1 MNEFWSSLE
10 ERFGDMSA
18 REKMLVALC
27 GLVTVVMLLFTLVLE
42 PKLNQISNNE
52 RQLSNLKQSNQKTE
66 IDILR
71 VKAQLNKDP
80 NADIDLEISN
90 LLTESQHLSMQLS
103 QIIEHLVTPSQMAG
117 VLESVLEQQS
127 GIHLVSLQTLP
138 SEPITEDKEAS
149 QYSGY
154 YVHPVRMELT
164 GDYFSIANYLN
175 KLESLPASYF
185 WRSFSYKVEEYPK
198 AKLVLEVYTLGSRE
212 EFIGG

>member
-27 GLVTVVMLLFTLVLE
+27 GFVTAVMLLFTLVLE
-42 PKLNQISNNE
+42 PKLNHISNNE

-71 VKAQLNKDP
+71 VKAQLKKDP

>member
-27 GLVTVVMLLFTLVLE
+27 GFVTVVMLLFTLVLE

-71 VKAQLNKDP
+71 VKAQLKKDP

-149 QYSGY
+149 PYSGY

-175 KLESLPASYF
+175 KLESLPVSYF

>member
-10 ERFGDMSA
+10 ERFDEMSA
-18 REKMLVALC
+18 REKVLIALC

-42 PKLNQISNNE
+42 PKLNEVTSNDK
-52 RQLSNLKQSNQKTE
+52 QLRNLNQTNQQTE
-66 IDILR
+66 IEILR
-71 VKAQLNKDP
+71 IQAQLKKDP
-80 NADIDLEISN
+80 NAEIDQAISQ

-103 QIIEHLVTPSQMAG
+103 EIIEHLITPSQMASL
-117 VLESVLEQQS
+117 LESVLEQQS
-127 GIHLVSLQTLP
+127 GIHLLSLQTLP
-138 SEPITEDKEAS
+138 AEPITEDKEAS

-164 GDYFSIANYLN
+164 GDYFSIANYLT
-175 KLESLPASYF
+175 KLESLPASYY
-185 WRSFSYKVEEYPK
+185 WRSFSYKVEDYPK

>member
-27 GLVTVVMLLFTLVLE
+27 GFVTVVMLLFTLVLE

-71 VKAQLNKDP
+71 VKAQLKKDP

-185 WRSFSYKVEEYPK
+185 WCSFSYKVEEYPK

>member
-10 ERFGDMSA
+10 ERFGEMSA
-18 REKMLVALC
+18 RENMLVALC

-71 VKAQLNKDP
+71 VKAQLKKDP

>member
-1 MNEFWSSLE
+1 MNEFWLSLE
-10 ERFGDMSA
+10 ERFGEMSA
-18 REKMLVALC
+18 REKLLIALC
-27 GLVTVVMLLFTLVLE
+27 GLVVVTMLLFTLVLE
-42 PKLNQISNNE
+42 PKLNEIISNE
-52 RQLSNLKQSNQKTE
+52 RQLSNLKQANQKIE
-66 IDILR
+66 IDTLR
-71 VKAQLNKDP
+71 IQAQLKKDP
-80 NADIDLEISN
+80 NAEIDRAISN
-90 LLTESQHLSMQLS
+90 LLTESQHLSMQLAE
-103 QIIEHLVTPSQMAG
+103 IIEHLITPSQMAEL
-117 VLESVLEQQS
+117 LENVLEQQS
-127 GIHLVSLQTLP
+127 GIHLLSLQTLP

-175 KLESLPASYF
+175 KLESLPASYY

>member
-10 ERFGDMSA
+10 ERFDEMSA
-18 REKMLVALC
+18 REKVLIALC

-42 PKLNQISNNE
+42 PKLNEVNSNDK
-52 RQLSNLKQSNQKTE
+52 QLRNSKLTNQQTE
-66 IDILR
+66 IEILR
-71 VKAQLNKDP
+71 IQAQLKKDP
-80 NADIDLEISN
+80 NAEIDQAISQ

-103 QIIEHLVTPSQMAG
+103 EIIEHLITPSQMASL
-117 VLESVLEQQS
+117 LENVLEQQS

-138 SEPITEDKEAS
+138 AEPITEDKEAS

-164 GDYFSIANYLN
+164 GDYFSIANYLT
-175 KLESLPASYF
+175 KLEGLPASYY
-185 WRSFSYKVEEYPK
+185 WRSFSYNVEDYPK

>member
-10 ERFGDMSA
+10 ERFGEMSA
-18 REKMLVALC
+18 REKVLIALC
-27 GLVTVVMLLFTLVLE
+27 GLVVVIMLLFTLVLE
-42 PKLNQISNNE
+42 PKLNEIISNE
-52 RQLSNLKQSNQKTE
+52 RQLSNLKQANQKIE
-66 IDILR
+66 IDTLR
-71 VKAQLNKDP
+71 IQAQLKKDP
-80 NADIDLEISN
+80 NAEIDRAISN
-90 LLTESQHLSMQLS
+90 LLTESQHLSMQLAE
-103 QIIEHLVTPSQMAG
+103 IIEHLITPSQMAEL
-117 VLESVLEQQS
+117 LENVLEQQS
-127 GIHLVSLQTLP
+127 GIHLLSLQTLP

-175 KLESLPASYF
+175 KLESLPASYY

>member
-1 MNEFWSSLE
+1 MNEFWISLE
-10 ERFGDMSA
+10 ERFGEMSA
-18 REKMLVALC
+18 REKVLIALC
-27 GLVTVVMLLFTLVLE
+27 GLVVVIMLLFTLVLE
-42 PKLNQISNNE
+42 PKLNEVISNE
-52 RQLSNLKQSNQKTE
+52 RQLSNLKQANQKIE
-66 IDILR
+66 IDTLR
-71 VKAQLNKDP
+71 IQAQLKKDP
-80 NADIDLEISN
+80 NAEIDRSISN
-90 LLTESQHLSMQLS
+90 LLTESQHLSMQLAE
-103 QIIEHLVTPSQMAG
+103 IIEHLITPSQMAEL
-117 VLESVLEQQS
+117 LENVLEQQS
-127 GIHLVSLQTLP
+127 GIHLLSLQTLP

-175 KLESLPASYF
+175 KLESLPASYY

>member
-18 REKMLVALC
+18 REKILVVLC
-27 GLVTVVMLLFTLVLE
+27 GFVTVVMLLFTLVLE

-71 VKAQLNKDP
+71 VKAQLKKDP

>member
-1 MNEFWSSLE
+1 MNEFWISLE
-10 ERFGDMSA
+10 ERFGEMSA
-18 REKMLVALC
+18 REKVLIALC
-27 GLVTVVMLLFTLVLE
+27 GLVVVIMLLFTLVLE
-42 PKLNQISNNE
+42 PKLDEIISNE
-52 RQLSNLKQSNQKTE
+52 RQLSNLKQANQKIE
-66 IDILR
+66 IDTLR
-71 VKAQLNKDP
+71 IQAQLKKDP
-80 NADIDLEISN
+80 NAEIDRAISN
-90 LLTESQHLSMQLS
+90 LLTESQHLSMQLAE
-103 QIIEHLVTPSQMAG
+103 IIEHLITPSQMAEL
-117 VLESVLEQQS
+117 LENVLEQQS
-127 GIHLVSLQTLP
+127 GIHLLSLQTLP

-175 KLESLPASYF
+175 KLESLPASYY

>member
-1 MNEFWSSLE
+1 MNEFWLSLE
-10 ERFGDMSA
+10 GRFGEMSK
-18 REKMLVALC
+18 REKVLTALC
-27 GLVTVVMLLFTLVLE
+27 GLVVVIMLLFTLVLE
-42 PKLNQISNNE
+42 PKLNEIISNE
-52 RQLSNLKQSNQKTE
+52 RQLSNLKQANQKIE
-66 IDILR
+66 IDTLR
-71 VKAQLNKDP
+71 IQAQLKKDP
-80 NADIDLEISN
+80 NAEIDRAISN
-90 LLTESQHLSMQLS
+90 LLTESQHLSMQLAE
-103 QIIEHLVTPSQMAG
+103 IIEHLITPSQMAEL
-117 VLESVLEQQS
+117 LENVLEQQS
-127 GIHLVSLQTLP
+127 GIHLLSLQTLP

-175 KLESLPASYF
+175 KLESLPASYY

>member
-10 ERFGDMSA
+10 ERFDEMSG
-18 REKMLVALC
+18 REKVLIALC

-42 PKLNQISNNE
+42 PKLNQVTSNDK
-52 RQLSNLKQSNQKTE
+52 QLRNLKQTNQQTE
-66 IDILR
+66 IEILR
-71 VKAQLNKDP
+71 IQAQLKKDP
-80 NADIDLEISN
+80 NAEIDQAISQ
-90 LLTESQHLSMQLS
+90 LLMESQHLSMQLS
-103 QIIEHLVTPSQMAG
+103 EIIEHLITPSQMASL
-117 VLESVLEQQS
+117 LESVLEQQS

-138 SEPITEDKEAS
+138 AEPITEDKEAS

-164 GDYFSIANYLN
+164 GDYFSIANYLT
-175 KLESLPASYF
+175 KLEGLPASYY
-185 WRSFSYKVEEYPK
+185 WRSFSYNVEEYPK

>member
-1 MNEFWSSLE
+1 
-10 ERFGDMSA
+10 
-18 REKMLVALC
+18 
-27 GLVTVVMLLFTLVLE
+27 
-42 PKLNQISNNE
+42 SNNE
-52 RQLSNLKQSNQKTE
+52 RHLSNLKQSNQKTE

-71 VKAQLNKDP
+71 VKAQLKKDP

-185 WRSFSYKVEEYPK
+185 WRSFSYKVEVYPK

>member
-27 GLVTVVMLLFTLVLE
+27 GFVTVVMLLFTLVLE

-71 VKAQLNKDP
+71 VKAQLKKDP

-175 KLESLPASYF
+175 KLEILSASYF

>member
-1 MNEFWSSLE
+1 MNEFWISLE
-10 ERFGDMSA
+10 ERFGEMSA
-18 REKMLVALC
+18 REKVLIALC
-27 GLVTVVMLLFTLVLE
+27 GLVVVIMLLFTLVLE
-42 PKLNQISNNE
+42 PKLNEIISNE
-52 RQLSNLKQSNQKTE
+52 RQLSNLKQANQKIE
-66 IDILR
+66 IDTLR
-71 VKAQLNKDP
+71 IQAQLKKDP
-80 NADIDLEISN
+80 NAEVDRSISN
-90 LLTESQHLSMQLS
+90 LLTESQHLSMQLAE
-103 QIIEHLVTPSQMAG
+103 IIEHLITPSQMAEL
-117 VLESVLEQQS
+117 LENVLEQQS
-127 GIHLVSLQTLP
+127 GIHLLSLQTLP

-175 KLESLPASYF
+175 KLESLPASYY

>member
-10 ERFGDMSA
+10 ERFDEMSA
-18 REKMLVALC
+18 REKVLIVLC

-42 PKLNQISNNE
+42 PKLNEVNSNDK
-52 RQLSNLKQSNQKTE
+52 QLRNSKLTNQQTE
-66 IDILR
+66 IEILR
-71 VKAQLNKDP
+71 IQAQLKKDP
-80 NADIDLEISN
+80 NAEIDQAISQ

-103 QIIEHLVTPSQMAG
+103 EIIEHLITPSQMASL
-117 VLESVLEQQS
+117 LESVLEQQS

-138 SEPITEDKEAS
+138 AEPITEDKEAS

-164 GDYFSIANYLN
+164 GDYFSIASYLT
-175 KLESLPASYF
+175 KLEGLPASYY
-185 WRSFSYKVEEYPK
+185 WRSFSYNVEDYPK

>member
-27 GLVTVVMLLFTLVLE
+27 GFVTVVTLLFTLVLE

-71 VKAQLNKDP
+71 VKAQLKKDP

-185 WRSFSYKVEEYPK
+185 WRSFSYKVEEYPE

>member
-1 MNEFWSSLE
+1 
-10 ERFGDMSA
+10 MSA

-27 GLVTVVMLLFTLVLE
+27 GFVTVVMLLFTLVLE

-71 VKAQLNKDP
+71 VKAQLKKDP

>member
-10 ERFGDMSA
+10 ERSGDMSA

-27 GLVTVVMLLFTLVLE
+27 GFVTVVMLLFTLVLE

-71 VKAQLNKDP
+71 VKAQLKKDP

>member
-1 MNEFWSSLE
+1 MNEFWISLE
-10 ERFGDMSA
+10 ERFGEMSA
-18 REKMLVALC
+18 REKVLIALC
-27 GLVTVVMLLFTLVLE
+27 GLVVVIVLLFTLVLE
-42 PKLNQISNNE
+42 PKLNEIISNE
-52 RQLSNLKQSNQKTE
+52 RQLSNLKQANQKIE
-66 IDILR
+66 IDTLR
-71 VKAQLNKDP
+71 IQAQLKKDP
-80 NADIDLEISN
+80 NAEIDRSISN
-90 LLTESQHLSMQLS
+90 LLTESQHLSMQLAE
-103 QIIEHLVTPSQMAG
+103 IIEHLITPSQMAEL
-117 VLESVLEQQS
+117 LENVLEQQS
-127 GIHLVSLQTLP
+127 GIHLLSLQTLP

-175 KLESLPASYF
+175 KLESLPASYY

>member
-1 MNEFWSSLE
+1 
-10 ERFGDMSA
+10 
-18 REKMLVALC
+18 MLTALC
-27 GLVTVVMLLFTLVLE
+27 GLVVVIMLLFTLVLE
-42 PKLNQISNNE
+42 PKLNEIISNE
-52 RQLSNLKQSNQKTE
+52 RQLSNLKQANQKIE
-66 IDILR
+66 IDTLR
-71 VKAQLNKDP
+71 IQAQLKKDP
-80 NADIDLEISN
+80 NAEIDRAISN
-90 LLTESQHLSMQLS
+90 LLAESQHLSMQLAE
-103 QIIEHLVTPSQMAG
+103 IIEHLITPSQMAEL
-117 VLESVLEQQS
+117 LENVLEQQS
-127 GIHLVSLQTLP
+127 GIHLLSLQTLP

-175 KLESLPASYF
+175 KLESLPASYY

>member
-1 MNEFWSSLE
+1 MNEFWISLE
-10 ERFGDMSA
+10 ERFGEMSA
-18 REKMLVALC
+18 REKVLIALC
-27 GLVTVVMLLFTLVLE
+27 GLVVVIMLLFTLVLE
-42 PKLNQISNNE
+42 PKLNEIISNE
-52 RQLSNLKQSNQKTE
+52 RQLSNLKQANQKIE
-66 IDILR
+66 IDTLR
-71 VKAQLNKDP
+71 IQAQLKKEP
-80 NADIDLEISN
+80 NAEIDRAISN
-90 LLTESQHLSMQLS
+90 LLTESQHLSMQLAE
-103 QIIEHLVTPSQMAG
+103 IIEHLITPSQMAEL
-117 VLESVLEQQS
+117 LENVLEQQS
-127 GIHLVSLQTLP
+127 GIHLLSLQTLP

-175 KLESLPASYF
+175 KLESLPASYY

>member
-1 MNEFWSSLE
+1 MNEFWLSLE
-10 ERFGDMSA
+10 ERFGEMSA
-18 REKMLVALC
+18 REKLLIALC
-27 GLVTVVMLLFTLVLE
+27 GLVVVIMLLFTLVLE
-42 PKLNQISNNE
+42 PKLNEIISNE
-52 RQLSNLKQSNQKTE
+52 RQLSNLKQANQKIE
-66 IDILR
+66 IDTLR
-71 VKAQLNKDP
+71 IQAQLKKDP
-80 NADIDLEISN
+80 NAEIDRAISN
-90 LLTESQHLSMQLS
+90 LLAESQHLSMQLAE
-103 QIIEHLVTPSQMAG
+103 IIEHLITPSQMAEL
-117 VLESVLEQQS
+117 LENVLEQQS
-127 GIHLVSLQTLP
+127 GIHLLSLQTLP

-175 KLESLPASYF
+175 KLESLPASYY

>member
-1 MNEFWSSLE
+1 MNEFWISLE
-10 ERFGDMSA
+10 ERFGEMSA
-18 REKMLVALC
+18 REKLLIALC
-27 GLVTVVMLLFTLVLE
+27 GLVVVIMLLFTLVLE
-42 PKLNQISNNE
+42 PKLNEIISNE
-52 RQLSNLKQSNQKTE
+52 RQLSNLKQANQKIE
-66 IDILR
+66 IDTLR
-71 VKAQLNKDP
+71 IQAQLKKDP
-80 NADIDLEISN
+80 NAEIDRAISN
-90 LLTESQHLSMQLS
+90 LLTESQHLSMQLAE
-103 QIIEHLVTPSQMAG
+103 IIEHLITPSQMAEL
-117 VLESVLEQQS
+117 LENVLEQQS
-127 GIHLVSLQTLP
+127 GIHLLSLQTLP

-175 KLESLPASYF
+175 KLESLPASYY

>member
-10 ERFGDMSA
+10 ERFGEMSA

-27 GLVTVVMLLFTLVLE
+27 GFVTVVMLLFTLVLE

-52 RQLSNLKQSNQKTE
+52 RKLSNLKQSNQKTE

-71 VKAQLNKDP
+71 VKAQLKKDP

>member
-27 GLVTVVMLLFTLVLE
+27 GFVTVVMLLFTLVLE

-52 RQLSNLKQSNQKTE
+52 RQLSNLKQSSQKTE

-71 VKAQLNKDP
+71 VKAQLKKDA

>member
-10 ERFGDMSA
+10 GRFGDMSA

-27 GLVTVVMLLFTLVLE
+27 GFVTVVMLLFTLVLE

-71 VKAQLNKDP
+71 VKAQLKKDP

>member
-18 REKMLVALC
+18 RDKMLVALC
-27 GLVTVVMLLFTLVLE
+27 GFVTVVMLLFTLALE

-71 VKAQLNKDP
+71 VKAQLKKDP